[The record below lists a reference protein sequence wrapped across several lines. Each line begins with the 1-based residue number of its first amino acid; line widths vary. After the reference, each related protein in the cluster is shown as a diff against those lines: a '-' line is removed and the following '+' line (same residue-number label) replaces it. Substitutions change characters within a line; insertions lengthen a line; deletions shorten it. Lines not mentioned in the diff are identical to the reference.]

1 MGSKLKSR
9 NAKAGDLH
17 EQIVGMVAEGRTQ
30 AQVARALGKSASTV
44 SRVLAEHRQN
54 GGERGAAQDAVDV
67 FVKSLGPELTPD
79 VLARVEG
86 LRALANKLDW
96 TTRATTG
103 TAAMAA
109 SSLAR
114 EYRSLLDELR
124 QSASFD
130 ELREALLARD

>member
-1 MGSKLKSR
+1 MKSR
-9 NAKAGDLH
+9 NGAAPEDLH
-17 EQIVGMVAEGRTQ
+17 AQIVELLAGGRSQ
-30 AQVARALGKSASTV
+30 AQAAKSLGVSASTV
-44 SRVLAEHRQN
+44 SRTLADRRLVDGN
-54 GGERGAAQDAVDV
+54 RPAQDAVDA
-67 FVKSLGPELTPD
+67 FVRSLGADLAPD

-96 TTRATTG
+96 ATRATTG

-130 ELREALLARD
+130 ELRKALLAGDD

>member
-1 MGSKLKSR
+1 M
-9 NAKAGDLH
+9 D
-17 EQIVGMVAEGRTQ
+17 E
-30 AQVARALGKSASTV
+30 
-44 SRVLAEHRQN
+44 
-54 GGERGAAQDAVDV
+54 
-67 FVKSLGPELTPD
+67 FVRSLGPELTPE
-79 VLARVEG
+79 VRARVEG

-114 EYRSLLDELR
+114 EYRSLLDELK

-130 ELREALLARD
+130 ELREALLRAGTD